1 MLIIILINTIISLIV
16 GYKLGVH
23 STQTYQM
30 YRLLNAGAESQI
42 QSYRRNETTIQLS
55 PSFSN
60 RINNTTIQP
69 SQ

>member
-1 MLIIILINTIISLIV
+1 MQTNMMYTI
-16 GYKLGVH
+16 
-23 STQTYQM
+23 
-30 YRLLNAGAESQI
+30 LNAGAESQI